1 MIVLRQEKH
10 KRNTFSWVMKN
21 IRILEV
27 DKVVNCKED
36 GQRLCPD
43 QPHSDDYYASSKI
56 KEDSECGLE

>member
-1 MIVLRQEKH
+1 
-10 KRNTFSWVMKN
+10 MKN